1 MAITV
6 PGVRSFE
13 DLVGTGTTQQAGKK
27 ELGKNEFL
35 KLMIAQINNQD
46 PMNPTQNEQFLAQLA
61 QFSTLEGIQNLN
73 ESVGSMTAIMRGTAA
88 TQAAGLVGRAV
99 LVPTDTALMP
109 GEGFSGNVELP
120 ESVKQ
125 VVVEISSPS
134 GALIK
139 KITLGAQA
147 QGLVRFDWDGR
158 SADGTLQ
165 PPGIYRVRAFAGS
178 DKDAKQFDVEL
189 PQQVVSVSLNGSEL
203 QLNLAGGVTVP
214 VSSVREIQ

>member
-1 MAITV
+1 MAIT
-6 PGVRSFE
+6 GVRSFE
-13 DLVGTGTTQQAGKK
+13 ELVGIGTTQQAGKK

-46 PMNPTQNEQFLAQLA
+46 PLNPTQNEQFLAQLA

-73 ESVGSMTAIMRGTAA
+73 ESVGSMAAIMRGTAA
-88 TQAAGLVGRAV
+88 TEAAGLVGRAV
-99 LVPTDTALMP
+99 LVPTNTALMR

-120 ESVKQ
+120 ESVKE
-125 VVVEISSPS
+125 VVIEISSPG

-139 KITLGAQA
+139 RITLGAQA

-158 SADGTLQ
+158 STDGTLQ
-165 PPGIYRVRAFAGS
+165 PPGTYGVRAFASS
-178 DKDAKQFDVEL
+178 DEDAKQFDVEL
-189 PQQVVSVSLNGSEL
+189 PQQVVSVSLAGSEL
-203 QLNLAGGVTVP
+203 ELNLAGGVTVP